1 MFLLLFFNL
10 FFILVFEKHYIE
22 RSLDRTGQLAIV
34 ISPGMGEFYVDR
46 QLTNITKQRV
56 MDNGV
61 GIDLICVGQE
71 PLYAV
76 PLFLVRKISNNNKC
90 FINLN
95 IIHSHSSNII
105 YFKMM
110 YLIFL

>member
-1 MFLLLFFNL
+1 MDIFYNYNYTICIVFF
-10 FFILVFEKHYIE
+10 LVFEKHYIE

-34 ISPGMGEFYVDR
+34 VTPGSGDFCVDR

-56 MDNGV
+56 IDNGV

-76 PLFLVRKISNNNKC
+76 PLFLVRKYIIIL
-90 FINLN
+90 FIY
-95 IIHSHSSNII
+95 IV
-105 YFKMM
+105 YW
-110 YLIFL
+110 

>member
-1 MFLLLFFNL
+1 VEINFLF
-10 FFILVFEKHYIE
+10 LVFEKHYIE

-76 PLFLVRKISNNNKC
+76 PLFLVRTICNTLSVH
-90 FINLN
+90 IL
-95 IIHSHSSNII
+95 
-105 YFKMM
+105 
-110 YLIFL
+110 

>member
-1 MFLLLFFNL
+1 MFLF
-10 FFILVFEKHYIE
+10 LVFEKHYIE

-76 PLFLVRKISNNNKC
+76 PLFLVRIISNIKKKM
-90 FINLN
+90 ININ
-95 IIHSHSSNII
+95 ILYTNLS
-105 YFKMM
+105 
-110 YLIFL
+110 

>member
-1 MFLLLFFNL
+1 MYNFCF
-10 FFILVFEKHYIE
+10 LVFEKHYIE

-46 QLTNITKQRV
+46 QLTNITKQRI

-76 PLFLVRKISNNNKC
+76 PLFLVRKNTV
-90 FINLN
+90 FFNL
-95 IIHSHSSNII
+95 ITH
-105 YFKMM
+105 
-110 YLIFL
+110 LIFVVFTY

>member
-1 MFLLLFFNL
+1 MKKLTYLFLLTSFSEYLMGIYFLFS
-10 FFILVFEKHYIE
+10 VFEKHYIE

-46 QLTNITKQRV
+46 QLTNITKQRI

-76 PLFLVRKISNNNKC
+76 PLFLVRKYA
-90 FINLN
+90 
-95 IIHSHSSNII
+95 II
-105 YFKMM
+105 YLFN
-110 YLIFL
+110 LFN

>member
-1 MFLLLFFNL
+1 MYFLLFLF
-10 FFILVFEKHYIE
+10 LVFEKHYIE

-34 ISPGMGEFYVDR
+34 VSPGTGEFYVDR

-56 MDNGV
+56 IDNGV

-76 PLFLVRKISNNNKC
+76 PLFLVRNI
-90 FINLN
+90 FLFLVLN
-95 IIHSHSSNII
+95 ILQQYTCII
-105 YFKMM
+105 VQCT
-110 YLIFL
+110 LS